1 MANQISFKEV
11 NNENDAT
18 GELEISKGSVA
29 STNAYNSSGIP
40 SVRKRTNQTILQ
52 ESVSETSSANVFS
65 ANIPECSEKLEN
77 SQKFIE
83 EPMNPGKTEV
93 MKRTVDLSKQSLSID
108 LTMQLKDDKQTELTI
123 AEVSRSQTIN
133 ALKLE
138 PQNGL

>member
-11 NNENDAT
+11 NNENDVT
-18 GELEISKGSVA
+18 DELEISKVSVA

-83 EPMNPGKTEV
+83 KAVKPGKTEV
-93 MKRTVDLSKQSLSID
+93 MKRMVDLSNRSLSID
-108 LTMQLKDDKQTELTI
+108 LTMQLKDDKRTELTI
-123 AEVSRSQTIN
+123 AEVSRSQTTN
-133 ALKLE
+133 TLKLE

>member
-1 MANQISFKEV
+1 MANQIPFKEV
-11 NNENDAT
+11 SNEIDVT
-18 GELEISKGSVA
+18 DGLEISKVSVA
-29 STNAYNSSGIP
+29 STNAYNSSGRP
-40 SVRKRTNQTILQ
+40 SVRKRTDQAILQ
-52 ESVSETSSANVFS
+52 ESLSETSSADVFS

-77 SQKFIE
+77 SQTFIE